1 MTWKN
6 AMTILIPVLT
16 HVINTPLFYVIMMEY
31 VDSELLSSNEID
43 GIPYSRNGY
52 YSVTG
57 PITLSI

>member
-1 MTWKN
+1 
-6 AMTILIPVLT
+6 MTILIPVLT